1 MIEASNNGI
10 ILVRT
15 QVVTKVGTEQG
26 QLLPVPAFVVQEVVQ
41 ESISRDYESTA
52 TTTIKSLKW

>member
-41 ESISRDYESTA
+41 ESISGDYESTA